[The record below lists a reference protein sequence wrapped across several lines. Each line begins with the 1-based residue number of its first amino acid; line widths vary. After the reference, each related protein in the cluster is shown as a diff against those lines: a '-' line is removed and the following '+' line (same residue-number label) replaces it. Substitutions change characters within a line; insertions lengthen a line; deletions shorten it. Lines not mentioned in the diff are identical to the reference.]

1 LETIKKAAPFLV
13 LWLTAAGAFAQTAEM
28 LDTVLAADKV
38 SCAQAAGII
47 LPAAGLLAPDAGPDE
62 AFARAREWLPRRAER
77 DGAITLGELSH
88 LVMRAFGLS
97 GGFMYALFPGP
108 RYAYRAMAWRRL
120 LPLRADP
127 GRTVSGGELLYIAG
141 RVLSAAGDG
150 ELLPVVSG
158 EQAEAGWEE
167 SAEQADE
174 SKRRSAAGSGVA
186 PGEGLSGGPEGLQR
200 SLGEFELE

>member
-1 LETIKKAAPFLV
+1 LETIKKAAPFLI
-13 LWLTAAGAFAQTAEM
+13 LWLTAVAAFAQTAEM
-28 LDTVLAADKV
+28 LDAVLAAEKV
-38 SCAQAAGII
+38 SCAQAAGVI

-88 LVMRAFGLS
+88 LVMRAFGFS

-127 GRTVSGGELLYIAG
+127 GRTVSGGELLYITG
-141 RVLSAAGDG
+141 RVLSVAGDG

-158 EQAEAGWEE
+158 ERTEAGQT
-167 SAEQADE
+167 SAEQAE
-174 SKRRSAAGSGVA
+174 GPEGRTPAGSGAA
-186 PGEGLSGGPEGLQR
+186 PGAGLSGGLEGLQR
-200 SLGEFELE
+200 SFGDFELE